1 MGVHFVYEGQHFEL
15 PDGTTPEVAVQKIKA
30 HLGIDAPVEP
40 KKEREKT
47 AWYEDL
53 GSGLKDIIDTPV
65 QGGLL
70 ALGGIGG
77 VVGSEDFRDAMF
89 EKYTE
94 RAQQF
99 RDKEAGLDRG
109 EGGKVLR
116 AVGQIPA
123 YLSPISAAAMIGSG
137 GMKTGADIIEEG
149 GDTEHALTATAADVG
164 SSAAM
169 LALGPMA
176 NLSGRVSNAALQG
189 GLNVVQE
196 AGINHPVQ
204 SRIRESAGVK
214 PLPDMTVGDFAAAA
228 IPGAAMGATFTKP
241 KVGSNTVNPDLDPE
255 LQAVRLPTQDM
266 LDRQR
271 VIHGKAVIDSIEKQ
285 IVKLIG
291 QQEELSKNGPMSEK
305 QFEFY
310 KDLEKRIEE
319 KQAEIRKEQGILSK
333 YDEKPEAQ
341 NKEELIKAIEDVD
354 IGINTEL
361 IKTPKQELVAPETK
375 TQGSMFEFSPDGSRV
390 YLKDRVG
397 AQALYNK
404 LSALKG
410 ESTRSISEIAQDLR
424 AAEERYSSLISAGEY
439 GKAKLVAVEKENLK
453 KEFFSAKR
461 NSKQKGSW
469 TPFDDGGE
477 PRPDDSDAPGIMP
490 PWKARE
496 GEHLY
501 TRIRDEVGQK
511 WKQGRGESREAYLDR
526 LDKIA
531 ETIYQKKRTQEKQQ
545 PTEEDLMRSGIIE
558 GEQTKLPPELDPS
571 LSKWEF
577 ESDLDYDTRTAN
589 LPLNTGFFGMKTK
602 KTMAGWEVQLKKLK
616 SMAEAVQRRIENDAL
631 ARSGETVLG
640 KADESAPQRIVK
652 TKDKKTGLA
661 RTTFNSD
668 EEMLSSLR
676 EQISNLEDKLAKAK
690 QKAIKEDREY
700 IPQKPVRK
708 GVLVSKDSA
717 DQFSESGRSDV
728 VFLKPEEKLYQE
740 LRNEGKNH
748 QQATE
753 EVWRKFP
760 NDERGMWKPFE
771 SLFNKSEDNA
781 KKVTQIFDQYQID
794 SSTLES
800 PSQLRTRLETGNV
813 PDATSSLLFQA
824 ERSLAGRGQFVE
836 ANKRAQPIVWEWG
849 KRLKAIKDR
858 EIQNKRTWWSGNAEN
873 LAAKTLGP
881 FMKLSHYESP
891 ETPAHVKAA
900 ATNKDKV
907 AISEYMQ
914 LASKEHVN
922 HIQEDTSALSP
933 EQRAVLNKFN
943 ELTPFQQKSVK
954 IFTDM
959 MEKIR
964 VARKLPYLAGY
975 IPHSRKGDFAVY
987 LKTSQ
992 GDPVHLE
999 TFTSAKTAR
1008 AWIEEANKKGLLP
1021 SDIVDFKTEQGKTL
1035 AESFGL
1041 VRDILDSLN
1050 SKDPARQVILDK
1062 ILDSALETVSQNVDI
1077 GKHREHFGGITG
1089 FTGTK
1094 LFKSRLGNAE
1104 DFFKSME
1111 EFAQVSA
1118 AQHKKVELVREHN
1131 KFWDNPDGRWIRDN
1145 YPNQSQTADFM
1156 FDVAMNK
1163 NQKFGWTEHV
1173 DSIRNHFDD
1182 AYVSMRNKIREVTGK
1197 EPDLL
1202 YYPDVPILDRAT
1214 GMGAQLFYISALTT
1228 RPGFWIGQALTSPFA
1243 VRQFLKEGSIADVM
1257 VAQGKGWGTVMTGGD
1272 VEWKSFIKD
1281 MANKSDSLHPQF
1293 INDIN
1298 ALPGISKIGNQRL
1311 EKIVEVITG
1320 QKPGAMADTFSR
1332 YTVAAMA
1339 YHHYKQMG
1347 MKGDQLASNV
1357 RRAIDDTMV
1366 MYDREHSPTVF
1377 NKMGLVGQNIAPL
1390 QKYGIAQLE
1399 NLIGDLRFIAQR
1411 PEGMSRLRAMAPAI
1425 STLAT
1430 TMIMAGSI
1438 GLPLLMEYEL
1448 LRAGFVSVAKFFGWD
1463 DVEDYVPGSVLESMM
1478 TNENILTQLVSAG
1491 YEGVGFDEGT
1501 AKDLATH
1508 GALSTATGFD
1518 IGSSLR
1524 FNAYVPGAGE
1534 NNGSISALSAFPVI
1548 KFMADIGSIAM
1559 TKIRKHTAGDVTE
1572 AEDRAATLKVQPVIG
1587 MRAALDHTMFGAG
1600 ERDYVPGGT
1609 RGYAQVEQTGKEQ
1622 LGQLLGSK
1630 PLETSKTLAATQLE
1644 MKRDKKM
1651 AAMKQKAIDL
1661 IVDGITNDNDSKREL
1676 GLSMATRAKMT
1687 PDQIQEQVKAA
1698 QYERRKPRWED
1709 RFQNRKGQIKST
1721 QQKQRAERALKYE

>member
-15 PDGTTPEVAVQKIKA
+15 PDGTTPEIAVQKIKA
-30 HLGIDAPVEP
+30 HLGIDAPVEST
-40 KKEREKT
+40 KEKEKT
-47 AWYEDL
+47 AWYGDL

-123 YLSPISAAAMIGSG
+123 YLSPIGAATMIGSG
-137 GMKTGADIIEEG
+137 GLKTGADIIEEG

-176 NLSGRVSNAALQG
+176 NLSSRTSNAVLQG

-214 PLPDMTVGDFAAAA
+214 PLPNMTVGDFAAAA
-228 IPGAAMGATFTKP
+228 IPGAAMGAAFTKP

-255 LQAVRLPTQDM
+255 LQAVRLPTQEM

-271 VIHGKAVIDSIEKQ
+271 VVHGKAVIDSIEKQ

-291 QQEELSKNGPMSEK
+291 QQDELSKNGPMSEK

-333 YDEKPEAQ
+333 YDVKPEAQ
-341 NKEELIKAIEDVD
+341 SKEELIKAIEDVD
-354 IGINTEL
+354 VGI
-361 IKTPKQELVAPETK
+361 P
-375 TQGSMFEFSPDGSRV
+375 S
-390 YLKDRVG
+390 
-397 AQALYNK
+397 
-404 LSALKG
+404 
-410 ESTRSISEIAQDLR
+410 
-424 AAEERYSSLISAGEY
+424 
-439 GKAKLVAVEKENLK
+439 
-453 KEFFSAKR
+453 

-477 PRPDDSDAPGIMP
+477 PRPDDSNAPGIMP

-616 SMAEAVQRRIENDAL
+616 SMAEAVQRRIENDTL

-652 TKDKKTGLA
+652 TKDKKTGLE

-676 EQISNLEDKLAKAK
+676 EQISNLEDKLARAK
-690 QKAIKEDREY
+690 QKAVKEDREY

-717 DQFSESGRSDV
+717 DQFSESGRSDS
-728 VFLKPEEKLYQE
+728 VFLKPEDKLYQE

-771 SLFNKSEDNA
+771 SLFNRSEDNA
-781 KKVTQIFDQYQID
+781 KKVTKIFDQYQID

-922 HIQEDTSALSP
+922 HIQEDTPALSP

-1008 AWIEEANKKGLLP
+1008 AWIEEASKRGLLP

-1050 SKDPARQVILDK
+1050 SKDPVRQVILNK
-1062 ILDSALETVSQNVDI
+1062 ILDSALETVSKNVDI

-1089 FTGTK
+1089 YTGTK

-1118 AQHKKVELVREHN
+1118 AQHKKVELVREQN

-1182 AYVSMRNKIREVTGK
+1182 AYVSMRNKVREVTGK

-1357 RRAIDDTMV
+1357 RRAVDDTMV

-1448 LRAGFVSVAKFFGWD
+1448 LRAGFVAVSKFFGWE
-1463 DVEDYVPGSVLESMM
+1463 DVEDYVPESVLESMM
-1478 TNENILTQLVSAG
+1478 TNENLLTQLVSAG
-1491 YEGVGFDEGT
+1491 YEGVGFDEST

-1534 NNGSISALSAFPVI
+1534 NNGSVSALSAFPVI

-1572 AEDRAATLKVQPVIG
+1572 SEDRAATLKVQPVVG

-1600 ERDYVPGGT
+1600 ERDFVPGGT
-1609 RGYAQVEQTGKEQ
+1609 RGYAQVEQTSKEQ
-1622 LGQLLGSK
+1622 FGQLLGSK

-1651 AAMKQKAIDL
+1651 AEMKQKAIDL
-1661 IVDGITNDNDSKREL
+1661 IVDGITTDNDSKREL

>member
-123 YLSPISAAAMIGSG
+123 YLSPIGAAAMIGSG

-214 PLPDMTVGDFAAAA
+214 PLPDMTVGDFAAAV

-333 YDEKPEAQ
+333 YDVKPEAQ
-341 NKEELIKAIEDVD
+341 SKEELIKAIEEVDV
-354 IGINTEL
+354 GI
-361 IKTPKQELVAPETK
+361 P
-375 TQGSMFEFSPDGSRV
+375 S
-390 YLKDRVG
+390 
-397 AQALYNK
+397 
-404 LSALKG
+404 
-410 ESTRSISEIAQDLR
+410 
-424 AAEERYSSLISAGEY
+424 
-439 GKAKLVAVEKENLK
+439 
-453 KEFFSAKR
+453 
-461 NSKQKGSW
+461 NSKEKGSW

-477 PRPDDSDAPGIMP
+477 PRPDDSDAPGYAP
-490 PWKARE
+490 KAKSGKMNPVYPRE
-496 GEHLY
+496 FIEQQYVDQLRSEGDFLPSDNPVKQDVIS
-501 TRIRDEVGQK
+501 RITDEVRGK
-511 WKQGRGESREAYLDR
+511 WKQGKGESAADYEQRLEKIIEA
-526 LDKIA
+526 K
-531 ETIYQKKRTQEKQQ
+531 YQKELKEGQRDLNPEP
-545 PTEEDLMRSGIIE
+545 PTEERSFKSLFALNNYLNMQKAKLEALNKKITKIE
-558 GEQTKLPPELDPS
+558 GSGRVSDREPGFDTGQG
-571 LSKWEF
+571 
-577 ESDLDYDTRTAN
+577 DLDSMHSYRGQLEMEISKLEDTR
-589 LPLNTGFFGMKTK
+589 
-602 KTMAGWEVQLKKLK
+602 LKF
-616 SMAEAVQRRIENDAL
+616 S
-631 ARSGETVLG
+631 
-640 KADESAPQRIVK
+640 
-652 TKDKKTGLA
+652 KTGQKLQG
-661 RTTFNSD
+661 TP
-668 EEMLSSLR
+668 
-676 EQISNLEDKLAKAK
+676 DKP
-690 QKAIKEDREY
+690 E
-700 IPQKPVRK
+700 VRK
-708 GVLVSKDSA
+708 GMFVSKDSA
-717 DQFSESGRSDV
+717 DQFSESGRSDA
-728 VFLKPEEKLYQE
+728 VFLKPEDKLYQE

-771 SLFNKSEDNA
+771 SLFNRSEDNA
-781 KKVTQIFDQYQID
+781 KKVTKIFDQYQID

-922 HIQEDTSALSP
+922 HIQEDTPALSP

-1651 AAMKQKAIDL
+1651 AEMKQKAIDL
-1661 IVDGITNDNDSKREL
+1661 IVDGITTDNDSKREL